1 MRVGAVTLALRAE
14 GSGPPLLL
22 IHGFPTSGELWTGVA
37 PRLVG
42 AGFRVLVPDLLGY
55 GASDAPA
62 QGLDMASQAD
72 CTVELLDA
80 LAIPRVVVVAHDVGT
95 AAALIIAAQAP
106 NQVRGLALID
116 GVHEDRWAIEAI
128 ESIRG
133 WDPADAARLAPLLSR
148 TLREPGLSREALSG
162 LLRPYEG
169 SEGGSRLIRAARA
182 LDPTQT
188 VGYAVRVRRAAIRSL
203 VLWGDADRYLSLT
216 EVGEPLARD
225 LGAELKVVRGGH
237 FLPLASPTLVAHEVV
252 AFVRSLPR

>member
-1 MRVGAVTLALRAE
+1 MRVGAVTLALRDE

-22 IHGFPTSGELWTGVA
+22 IHGFPTSGELWAGVA

-42 AGFRVLVPDLLGY
+42 AGFRALIPDLVGY

-72 CTVELLDA
+72 RMVELLDA

-95 AAALIIAAQAP
+95 AAALIIAARAP
-106 NQVRGLALID
+106 DRVRGLVLID
-116 GVHEDRWAIEAI
+116 GVHEDRWAMEAI

-133 WDPADAARLAPLLSR
+133 WDVADAARLAPLLSR
-148 TLREPGLSREALSG
+148 TLREPGLSRDALHA

-169 SEGGSRLIRAARA
+169 SEGGSRLVRAARA

-188 VGYAVRVRRAAIRSL
+188 VGHAVRVRQAAIRAL

-216 EVGEPLARD
+216 DVGEPLARE
-225 LGAELKVVRGGH
+225 LGAELKVLRGGH
-237 FLPLASPTLVAHEVV
+237 FLPLASPAIVADEVV
-252 AFVRSLPR
+252 AFARSLPR